1 MEGVEKSKFG
11 ELEEEDEVGQK
22 PRFELGISH
31 PKAHLILEGSDR
43 HDWGLV
49 KDCLGRINYVPED
62 AVVVG
67 CWHKYEE
74 GVFWVSLLTPL
85 KALEDTAIR
94 LAAEQAV
101 VRDEDI
107 GRMAKPTTKGKKR
120 KPRAKKEP
128 VVEQDDTLDRLAVL
142 RARLKPKA

>member
-1 MEGVEKSKFG
+1 MVDKEKGKFG
-11 ELEEEDEVGQK
+11 EFEEEDEAGKKLRV
-22 PRFELGISH
+22 ELGISH

-43 HDWGLV
+43 HEWGLV

-67 CWHKYEE
+67 MWHKYEE
-74 GVFWVSLLTPL
+74 GVVWVSLLTPL
-85 KALEDTAIR
+85 KALEDTAVK
-94 LAAEQAV
+94 LAAEQAA
-101 VRDEDI
+101 VRDKDI
-107 GRMAKPTTKGKKR
+107 SGMAVPKTPGKKR

-128 VVEQDDTLDRLAVL
+128 VVEQDDTLDKLAAL

>member
-1 MEGVEKSKFG
+1 MVDKEKVKFG
-11 ELEEEDEVGQK
+11 ELEEEDEVGKK
-22 PRFELGISH
+22 PRFEFGTSH
-31 PKAHLILEGSDR
+31 PAASLILEGSDR

-74 GVFWVSLLTPL
+74 GIFWVSLLTPL
-85 KALEDTAIR
+85 KALEDIAVK
-94 LAAEQAV
+94 LAVERIA
-101 VRDEDI
+101 VRDKDI
-107 GRMAKPTTKGKKR
+107 SGITVSKTPGKKR

-128 VVEQDDTLDRLAVL
+128 EPEQDDTLDRLAVL